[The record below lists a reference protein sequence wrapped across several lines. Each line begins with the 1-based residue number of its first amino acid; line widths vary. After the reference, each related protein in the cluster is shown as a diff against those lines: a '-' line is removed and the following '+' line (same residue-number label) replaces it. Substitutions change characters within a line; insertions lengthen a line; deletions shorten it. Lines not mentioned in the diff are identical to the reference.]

1 VDLARQDVHDAG
13 VPEDEVGRDG
23 APGRC
28 DEVAEGQGPGEIA
41 HAPESVRQTVPR
53 RDRLGKT
60 EAGLSTSF
68 PIRDPQSGAYTRA
81 FFDEIVDREVERSRR
96 HGSVLS
102 VLSIVLANWSD
113 VTCAAP
119 VSVVD
124 DAIRTVAITL
134 FANLRM
140 TDYLF
145 RWEDD
150 EFLALLVEANLDGC
164 KLKVARLAETFRPW
178 REGKGPLPQ
187 RVKVRVGA
195 GVLGP
200 GLAFPAVLH
209 MSRQAARDTSGEM
222 PVLRV

>member
-1 VDLARQDVHDAG
+1 MRNGGHLS
-13 VPEDEVGRDG
+13 
-23 APGRC
+23 
-28 DEVAEGQGPGEIA
+28 
-41 HAPESVRQTVPR
+41 SV
-53 RDRLGKT
+53 
-60 EAGLSTSF
+60 F

-102 VLSIVLANWSD
+102 ILSIVLANWAEFSASL
-113 VTCAAP
+113 AAP
-119 VSVVD
+119 ALESAVH
-124 DAIRTVAITL
+124 TL
-134 FANLRM
+134 ANTLQANLRS

-150 EFLALLVEANLDGC
+150 EFLALLIEANLDGC
-164 KLKVARLAETFRPW
+164 KVKVARLAETFRPW

-187 RVKVRVGA
+187 RLKLRVGA

-222 PVLRV
+222 AVLRV

>member
-1 VDLARQDVHDAG
+1 
-13 VPEDEVGRDG
+13 
-23 APGRC
+23 
-28 DEVAEGQGPGEIA
+28 
-41 HAPESVRQTVPR
+41 
-53 RDRLGKT
+53 
-60 EAGLSTSF
+60 LSTSF

-102 VLSIVLANWSD
+102 VLSIVVVNWADFVTSAPPQALDGAIHTLAN
-113 VTCAAP
+113 
-119 VSVVD
+119 
-124 DAIRTVAITL
+124 TL
-134 FANLRM
+134 HANLRM

-145 RWEDD
+145 RWEED

-178 REGKGPLPQ
+178 REGKGPLPH
-187 RVKVRVGA
+187 RLKVRVGA

-200 GLAFPAVLH
+200 GLALPAVLQ

>member
-1 VDLARQDVHDAG
+1 MSAL
-13 VPEDEVGRDG
+13 
-23 APGRC
+23 
-28 DEVAEGQGPGEIA
+28 
-41 HAPESVRQTVPR
+41 
-53 RDRLGKT
+53 
-60 EAGLSTSF
+60 F

-102 VLSIVLANWSD
+102 VLSIVLVNW
-113 VTCAAP
+113 TEFMAAAP
-119 VSVVD
+119 PPALEGAV
-124 DAIRTVAITL
+124 RTVANTL
-134 FANLRM
+134 FANLRL

-187 RVKVRVGA
+187 RLKVRVGA

-200 GLAFPAVLH
+200 GLAFPAVLQ
-209 MSRQAARDTSGEM
+209 MSRQAARDTSGEL
-222 PVLRV
+222 PAIRV

>member
-1 VDLARQDVHDAG
+1 VSA
-13 VPEDEVGRDG
+13 
-23 APGRC
+23 
-28 DEVAEGQGPGEIA
+28 
-41 HAPESVRQTVPR
+41 
-53 RDRLGKT
+53 
-60 EAGLSTSF
+60 SF

-102 VLSIVLANWSD
+102 VLSIVLANWAEFS
-113 VTCAAP
+113 A
-119 VSVVD
+119 SVPPQGLD
-124 DAIRTVAITL
+124 GAIHTVANTL
-134 FANLRM
+134 MANLRM

-145 RWEDD
+145 RWEED
-150 EFLALLVEANLDGC
+150 EFLALLIEANLDGC
-164 KLKVARLAETFRPW
+164 KLKVARLAATFRPW

-187 RVKVRVGA
+187 SLKVRVGA

-200 GLAFPAVLH
+200 GLAFPAVLQ

>member
-1 VDLARQDVHDAG
+1 V
-13 VPEDEVGRDG
+13 
-23 APGRC
+23 
-28 DEVAEGQGPGEIA
+28 
-41 HAPESVRQTVPR
+41 
-53 RDRLGKT
+53 
-60 EAGLSTSF
+60 STSF

-102 VLSIVLANWSD
+102 VLSIVIANWPEFSGSVPPQAFESAIHTLAN
-113 VTCAAP
+113 
-119 VSVVD
+119 
-124 DAIRTVAITL
+124 TL
-134 FANLRM
+134 QANLRT

-150 EFLALLVEANLDGC
+150 EFLALLVEADLEGC

-187 RVKVRVGA
+187 RLKVRVGA

-200 GLAFPAVLH
+200 GLAFPAVLQ

>member
-1 VDLARQDVHDAG
+1 MSA
-13 VPEDEVGRDG
+13 
-23 APGRC
+23 
-28 DEVAEGQGPGEIA
+28 
-41 HAPESVRQTVPR
+41 
-53 RDRLGKT
+53 
-60 EAGLSTSF
+60 SF
-68 PIRDPQSGAYTRA
+68 PIRDPRSGAYTRA

-113 VTCAAP
+113 VTREAP
-119 VSVVD
+119 ASVVD
-124 DAIRTVAITL
+124 DAVRTVASTL

-178 REGKGPLPQ
+178 RDGKGPIPQ

>member
-1 VDLARQDVHDAG
+1 M
-13 VPEDEVGRDG
+13 
-23 APGRC
+23 
-28 DEVAEGQGPGEIA
+28 
-41 HAPESVRQTVPR
+41 S
-53 RDRLGKT
+53 
-60 EAGLSTSF
+60 SSF

-102 VLSIVLANWSD
+102 VLSIVLVNWAEFSGLLTPQALEGALHTLAN
-113 VTCAAP
+113 
-119 VSVVD
+119 
-124 DAIRTVAITL
+124 TL
-134 FANLRM
+134 QANLRL

-164 KLKVARLAETFRPW
+164 KMKVARLAETFRPW
-178 REGKGPLPQ
+178 REGKGPIPQ

-200 GLAFPAVLH
+200 GLAFPAVLQ

>member
-1 VDLARQDVHDAG
+1 V
-13 VPEDEVGRDG
+13 
-23 APGRC
+23 
-28 DEVAEGQGPGEIA
+28 
-41 HAPESVRQTVPR
+41 
-53 RDRLGKT
+53 
-60 EAGLSTSF
+60 STAF

-102 VLSIVLANWSD
+102 VLSIVIANWPEFSTSVPASALDGAIHTLAN
-113 VTCAAP
+113 
-119 VSVVD
+119 
-124 DAIRTVAITL
+124 TL
-134 FANLRM
+134 HANLRM

-145 RWEDD
+145 RWDDD

-187 RVKVRVGA
+187 RLKIRVGA

-200 GLAFPAVLH
+200 GLALPAVLE
-209 MSRQAARDTSGEM
+209 MSRQAARDRSGEL
-222 PVLRV
+222 PVVRV

>member
-1 VDLARQDVHDAG
+1 MSAA
-13 VPEDEVGRDG
+13 
-23 APGRC
+23 
-28 DEVAEGQGPGEIA
+28 
-41 HAPESVRQTVPR
+41 
-53 RDRLGKT
+53 
-60 EAGLSTSF
+60 F

-102 VLSIVLANWSD
+102 VLSIVLANWAEFS
-113 VTCAAP
+113 A
-119 VSVVD
+119 SVPSQALEG
-124 DAIRTVAITL
+124 AIHTVANTL
-134 FANLRM
+134 MANLRM

-145 RWEDD
+145 RWEED
-150 EFLALLVEANLDGC
+150 EFLALLIEANLDGC
-164 KLKVARLAETFRPW
+164 KLKVARLAATFRPW

-187 RVKVRVGA
+187 RLKVRVGA

-200 GLAFPAVLH
+200 GLAFPAVLQ

>member
-1 VDLARQDVHDAG
+1 M
-13 VPEDEVGRDG
+13 
-23 APGRC
+23 
-28 DEVAEGQGPGEIA
+28 
-41 HAPESVRQTVPR
+41 S
-53 RDRLGKT
+53 
-60 EAGLSTSF
+60 SSF
-68 PIRDPQSGAYTRA
+68 PIRDPQSGAYSRA

-102 VLSIVLANWSD
+102 VLSIVLANWAEFSSS
-113 VTCAAP
+113 VPAAALDGA
-119 VSVVD
+119 VH
-124 DAIRTVAITL
+124 TL
-134 FANLRM
+134 ANTLLANMRL

-145 RWEDD
+145 RWEED

-178 REGKGPLPQ
+178 RAGKGPIPQ

-200 GLAFPAVLH
+200 GLAFPAVLQ